1 MDVTCEGDRFRVT
14 GDVLLVATGRIPN
27 GDLLELDAS
36 GIRHDHG
43 RVLVDDAQ
51 RTNVEGVWAFGD
63 VSNELQLK
71 HLANLEA
78 KVVAHN
84 ILHPDDLRHIDA
96 SLTPHAVF
104 GLPQVASV
112 GVTERDAIERGI
124 PHVAVRRDYSSTAY
138 GWAMEDTDGFA
149 KLVVHAHD
157 RTVLG
162 AHIIGPQAP
171 TLLQQLVQGM
181 ALGST
186 VDDMA
191 HAFMYVHPALPEL
204 TENVLLE
211 AISALD
217 GRRA

>member
-1 MDVTCEGDRFRVT
+1 M
-14 GDVLLVATGRIPN
+14 
-27 GDLLELDAS
+27 
-36 GIRHDHG
+36 
-43 RVLVDDAQ
+43 
-51 RTNVEGVWAFGD
+51 
-63 VSNELQLK
+63 
-71 HLANLEA
+71 
-78 KVVAHN
+78 
-84 ILHPDDLRHIDA
+84 
-96 SLTPHAVF
+96 
-104 GLPQVASV
+104 ASV
-112 GVTERDAIERGI
+112 GLTERDAVERASPTSPSAGLLL
-124 PHVAVRRDYSSTAY
+124 DDY

-181 ALGST
+181 ALDST
-186 VDDMA
+186 VHDMA